1 MRGRTVWVVIV
12 NLSVLYGACAGARPY
27 GHHLDQVRRKIL
39 QTEAWAAEKESGSV
53 SGVCPP
59 TKSFFPLS
67 NLNTTADPCFE
78 FWEYAGGGWMSNNS
92 IPATESN
99 WGAFNIVD
107 ERLKAQLKSIMHGA
121 HADRERKG
129 SNGQLI
135 WDLYFSYVDVESRNK
150 RGAQDLEP
158 IFAEIDA
165 IESMEDLF
173 ELFGRHILSAGPISV
188 GVFPDPTN
196 STMNALWMSQSSFG
210 LAMPQ
215 AYYLKNDT
223 ETSSIQD
230 KYVRLIESISTLVGQ
245 NWDAESIFQLEK
257 SLAEIQLTPLEMRKA
272 QLEAKETSLEA
283 LQALAPS
290 VPVTAYF
297 KNSGFNV
304 TNVVLQGPAFLAN
317 LSNLVS
323 NTDLAIWKEFSK
335 WQIADQL
342 SSYLSEELSDETF
355 GFFGRVLEGLTE
367 RKPLTT
373 RAADFVSASLPDPVG
388 QIYVEQFFPAE
399 NKAYMESLVQEL
411 LDSYRDRIRDVS
423 WMTDAT
429 KEKAL
434 EKLNAMR
441 TKIGYP
447 DEWEDMSGVTIT
459 ADNLFNNYIAL
470 VEFQKSKQIEKLS
483 KPVDREKWDLPVQ
496 IVNAFYSPVENSIMF
511 PAGILQPPFFDLCA
525 DDAMNFGAIGA
536 VIGHEI
542 THGFDSSGSN
552 YGPTGN
558 LENWWTPEDKA
569 RFDELTSRLV
579 EQYSAY
585 EVLPGVFVNGNLT
598 LGENIAD
605 LGGVAVALQA
615 YLKATPEEE
624 ANSVGEDGFTGL
636 QRVLVAYGRIW
647 EQLIRPEFAK
657 LLVETDPHSPARF
670 RVDGVMTNTPE
681 FNTAFAC
688 QDRGLPSKD
697 PIIIW

>member
-1 MRGRTVWVVIV
+1 M
-12 NLSVLYGACAGARPY
+12 A
-27 GHHLDQVRRKIL
+27 
-39 QTEAWAAEKESGSV
+39 
-53 SGVCPP
+53 
-59 TKSFFPLS
+59 
-67 NLNTTADPCFE
+67 
-78 FWEYAGGGWMSNNS
+78 NNS
-92 IPATESN
+92 IPETESR
-99 WGAFNIVD
+99 WGAFNVVN
-107 ERLKAQLKSIMHGA
+107 ERLQAQLKAIMQGA
-121 HADRERKG
+121 HKDRESKG

-135 WDLYFSYVDVESRNK
+135 WDLYFSFVDVETRNK

-165 IESMEDLF
+165 VASMEDLF
-173 ELFGRHILSAGPISV
+173 GWLGERTVSAGPIAV
-188 GVFPDPTN
+188 TVNPDPAN
-196 STMNALWMSQSSFG
+196 AAINALWMRQSG
-210 LAMPQ
+210 LSMPQ
-215 AYYLKNDT
+215 SYYLKNDS
-223 ETSSIQD
+223 ETRSIQD
-230 KYVRLIESISTLVGQ
+230 QYMRHIESISTLVGQ

-257 SLAEIQLTPLEMRKA
+257 SLAEIQLTPVEMEKS
-272 QLEAKETSLEA
+272 QLEAKQTSLED

-290 VPVTAYF
+290 VPVNIYLE
-297 KNSGFNV
+297 NNGLNV
-304 TNVVLQGPAFLAN
+304 TTVVLQGPEFLAN
-317 LSNLVS
+317 LSNLVN
-323 NTDLAIWKEFSK
+323 NTDLATWKELCK
-335 WQIADQL
+335 WQVAHEF
-342 SSYLSEELSDETF
+342 SSHLSEDLSDETF
-355 GFFGRVLEGLTE
+355 QFFGGVLRGQAEK
-367 RKPLTT
+367 KPLTT
-373 RAADFVSASLPDPVG
+373 RAAEFVSENLPDPVG
-388 QIYVEQFFPAE
+388 QMYVERFFPAE
-399 NKAYMESLVQEL
+399 SKEYMESLVQKL

-423 WMTDAT
+423 WMSDAT

-434 EKLNAMR
+434 KKLNAIIP
-441 TKIGYP
+441 KVGYP
-447 DEWEDMSGVTIT
+447 DEWVDMSSVTIT
-459 ADNLFNNYIAL
+459 ADNLLKNYIAL
-470 VEFQKSKQIEKLS
+470 QEFQKTRQIEMLT
-483 KPVDREKWDLPVQ
+483 KPVDRKKWDMTVQ
-496 IVNAFYSPVENSIMF
+496 EVNAFYSPLENSITF

-579 EQYSAY
+579 EQYSSY
-585 EVLPGVFVNGNLT
+585 EILPGVFVNGNLT

-636 QRVLVAYGRIW
+636 QRVLVANGRIW

-657 LLVETDPHSPARF
+657 LLVETDPHSPARV
-670 RVDGVMTNTPE
+670 RVDGVMTNTPQ

>member
-1 MRGRTVWVVIV
+1 MRV
-12 NLSVLYGACAGARPY
+12 
-27 GHHLDQVRRKIL
+27 RKIL
-39 QTEAWAAEKESGSV
+39 QTEAWAAESESESV

-78 FWEYAGGGWMSNNS
+78 FWEYAGGGWMTNNS
-92 IPATESN
+92 IPATESR

-107 ERLKAQLKSIMHGA
+107 KRVEAQLKAIMQSA
-121 HADRERKG
+121 HSDRERKG

-165 IESMEDLF
+165 IKSTEDLF
-173 ELFGRHILSAGPISV
+173 ESFGRHIISAGPIDIDV
-188 GVFPDPTN
+188 APDPTN
-196 STMNALWMSQSSFG
+196 SSMNALWISQSS

-215 AYYLKNDT
+215 AYYLKNDS

-230 KYVRLIESISTLVGQ
+230 KYVGFIESISTLVGQ

-257 SLAEIQLTPLEMRKA
+257 SLAEIQLTPVEIPKA
-272 QLEAKETSLEA
+272 QLEAKETTLDA

-290 VPVTAYF
+290 VPVTAYL

-304 TNVVLQGPAFLAN
+304 TNVVLVGPEFLGN

-323 NTDLAIWKEFSK
+323 NTDLASWKEFSK
-335 WQIADQL
+335 WQIVHQL
-342 SSYLSEELSDETF
+342 SSYLSEELSDEIF
-355 GFFGRVLEGLTE
+355 DFFGRVLEGLTE

-373 RAADFVSASLPDPVG
+373 RAAEFVSESLPDPVG

-399 NKAYMESLVQEL
+399 SKAYMESLVQEL

-423 WMTDAT
+423 WMSDAT

-434 EKLNAMR
+434 EKLNAIIV
-441 TKIGYP
+441 KVGYP

-470 VEFQKSKQIEKLS
+470 LEFQKSKQIEKFS

-496 IVNAFYSPVENSIMF
+496 TVNAFYTPVENSIMF
-511 PAGILQPPFFDLCA
+511 PAGILQPPLFDLCA

-542 THGFDSSGSN
+542 THGFDSTGSN

-558 LENWWTPEDKA
+558 LENWWMAEDRA